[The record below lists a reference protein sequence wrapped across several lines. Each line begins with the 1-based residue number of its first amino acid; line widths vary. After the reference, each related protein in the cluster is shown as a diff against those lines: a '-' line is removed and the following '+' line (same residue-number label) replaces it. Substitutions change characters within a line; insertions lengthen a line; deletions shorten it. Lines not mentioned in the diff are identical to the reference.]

1 MNKRED
7 GKEKDVD
14 RQDTFGKS
22 ELLVVIPVDA
32 PPEFGDRTPEGVT
45 NFHFPT
51 YREAQ
56 VGGGL
61 FDFDV
66 DPVCLRESGKE
77 GGPVPGGEG
86 GHKDCFSEVK
96 L

>member
-1 MNKRED
+1 MNKRKD
-7 GKEKDVD
+7 GKEKNID

-32 PPEFGDRTPEGVT
+32 PPELGDRTPEGVT
-45 NFHFPT
+45 YFNFPT
-51 YREAQ
+51 YRKAQ

-61 FDFDV
+61 FDLDV
-66 DPVCLRESGKE
+66 GPVCLGKSGKE

-86 GHKDCFSEVK
+86 GH
-96 L
+96 